1 MFSFS
6 CTFFFVVVFE
16 MNFIFSEEFYL
27 LVLFL
32 RALLS
37 WTLVEEIFKK

>member
-1 MFSFS
+1 M
-6 CTFFFVVVFE
+6 FFFFFIFFFVFE